1 MLTIV
6 EERKSLKLQIEGLEE
21 KMREMTSNNETQKD
35 NYMKEMER
43 RLQEREDSLK
53 FIVNEMKGVV
63 YNTERCWEEKEKECV
78 ILRD

>member
-1 MLTIV
+1 MLV

-21 KMREMTSNNETQKD
+21 KMREMTSNKARQKD

-63 YNTERCWEEKEKECV
+63 YNTERF
-78 ILRD
+78 